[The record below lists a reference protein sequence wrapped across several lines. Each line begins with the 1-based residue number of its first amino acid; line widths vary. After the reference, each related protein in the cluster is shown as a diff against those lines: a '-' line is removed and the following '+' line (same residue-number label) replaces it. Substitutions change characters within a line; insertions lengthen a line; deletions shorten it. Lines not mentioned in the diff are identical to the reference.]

1 MATFPVSLDALIEYI
16 RGLHPGG
23 GPLDHLAD
31 AVMAANQLDEQS
43 DAIIGYFVDQAR
55 VSGASWSQ
63 IGAALGVSKQ
73 AAQKRFVVR
82 DEESA
87 TEGKTFSRF
96 TPRARASMA
105 AAGRLATAGGTDAI
119 DVGHLVAGAILD
131 PDGLAART
139 LDRLEVSPDRIY
151 AAIGVGPAA
160 EGAGAEAEPAALR
173 QLQFTPEVREAL
185 KEALRAAL
193 RLEHNY
199 IGTEHLLLGAA
210 AGTGAVARHL
220 AALDLT
226 PPVIE
231 SAIAVEMADLQLRL
245 RRRAR

>member
-1 MATFPVSLDALIEYI
+1 MATFPVSLDGLIEYI

-23 GPLDHLAD
+23 GPLDHLTD
-31 AVMAANQLDEQS
+31 AVMAANQLDDQS

-105 AAGRLATAGGTDAI
+105 AAGRLAAAGGTDAI

-151 AAIGVGPAA
+151 TAIGVGPAA
-160 EGAGAEAEPAALR
+160 EGAGAGAEPAALATIEVHTR
-173 QLQFTPEVREAL
+173 GPGGAEGSLEGGPPAGAQLHRD
-185 KEALRAAL
+185 RAPAAW
-193 RLEHNY
+193 RR
-199 IGTEHLLLGAA
+199 GRCRSGGQA
-210 AGTGAVARHL
+210 AGRPGPDT
-220 AALDLT
+220 
-226 PPVIE
+226 
-231 SAIAVEMADLQLRL
+231 S
-245 RRRAR
+245 RRRKCHSRRDG